1 MSTAPMPTTMTRG
14 LGPFENS
21 SAPNA
26 AKAAVACPE
35 GNDEP
40 WGRSTI
46 MGTSGFTSH
55 GRGRM
60 IRGFRMPLV
69 IMAPMR
75 TATRTAAP
83 SLRVFGMMASTMP
96 SRIQI
101 WPTSLVLV

>member
-40 WGRSTI
+40 WGRSMI

-69 IMAPMR
+69 TMAPR
-75 TATRTAAP
+75 STAMRTAAP

-101 WPTSLVLV
+101 